1 MRVYPLS
8 FCAFVNFISVKYIDA
23 KRQFYCYNLTVKLI
37 FYLNLLSGKRN
48 ARMRFVGY
56 IINPV
61 SKSVSKLFFCDG
73 TDLSATATPIGL
85 KVCTMVDD
93 PDNASPLLVSLGV
106 SKCGV
111 KKAFGGPF
119 LASQTPTFAT

>member
-1 MRVYPLS
+1 MPDLPDCITSEALKLHSVMRVYPLS

-23 KRQFYCYNLTVKLI
+23 ERQFYCYNLTVKLI

-61 SKSVSKLFFCDG
+61 SK
-73 TDLSATATPIGL
+73 
-85 KVCTMVDD
+85 
-93 PDNASPLLVSLGV
+93 
-106 SKCGV
+106 
-111 KKAFGGPF
+111 
-119 LASQTPTFAT
+119 